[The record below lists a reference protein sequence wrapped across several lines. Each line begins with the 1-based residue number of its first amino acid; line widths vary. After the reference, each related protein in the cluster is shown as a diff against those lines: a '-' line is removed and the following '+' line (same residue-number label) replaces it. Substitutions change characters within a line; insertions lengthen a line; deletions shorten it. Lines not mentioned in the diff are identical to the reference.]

1 MMSMNVWK
9 RATLAIV
16 RKPVRS
22 GIIGLLM
29 LMVFTSLVAQ
39 VGVSTALRTMSDGI
53 GAGMGIG
60 FTVSAG
66 ENPISAEEASRFS
79 RIPGVTKT
87 AYATKTLAQVDGARP
102 VMPRQGPRL
111 DSDLAMQV
119 SVLGTTDSSL
129 SEEFQSGL
137 YRLEQGRHISGDG
150 DNVLVHRDFAMQNG
164 LSVGSTFRLRQ
175 EGRNATV
182 RVAGIFSGN
191 VQAQSP
197 LPSDTSENLIYSGR
211 RVASALT
218 GNDRIDM
225 IRCLSDNPQDLSAAI
240 GRAKTMA
247 GGKYDVTDDSARLS
261 GVLQSV
267 QTVRNLVRMVLLSVC
282 LADVLVP
289 SDTSEN
295 LIYSGRRVAS
305 ALTGNDRIDMIRCLS
320 DNPQDLSAAIGRA
333 KTMAGG
339 KYDVTDDSARLS
351 GVLQSVQTVRNLVR
365 MVLLSVCLA
374 DVLVLAMALVFWIRS
389 RIHEIGTLL
398 ALGID
403 KMRIVAQLA
412 IETGLMAAVA
422 ALCSLGTGAM
432 LSGYVSSRLLR
443 DSGVAPLES
452 LHVEA
457 LPPEQTMLILLLGC
471 AVIAVALA
479 VSCAAVLSKSPK
491 SILSSMR

>member
-282 LADVLVP
+282 LADVLV
-289 SDTSEN
+289 
-295 LIYSGRRVAS
+295 
-305 ALTGNDRIDMIRCLS
+305 
-320 DNPQDLSAAIGRA
+320 
-333 KTMAGG
+333 
-339 KYDVTDDSARLS
+339 
-351 GVLQSVQTVRNLVR
+351 
-365 MVLLSVCLA
+365 
-374 DVLVLAMALVFWIRS
+374 LAMALVFWIRS
-389 RIHEIGTLL
+389 RIHEIGT
-398 ALGID
+398 D

-457 LPPEQTMLILLLGC
+457 LPPEQTMLILLLGY

>member
-39 VGVSTALRTMSDGI
+39 VGVSTALRTMSDSI

-150 DNVLVHRDFAMQNG
+150 DNVLVHRDFALQNG

-267 QTVRNLVRMVLLSVC
+267 QTVR
-282 LADVLVP
+282 D
-289 SDTSEN
+289 
-295 LIYSGRRVAS
+295 
-305 ALTGNDRIDMIRCLS
+305 
-320 DNPQDLSAAIGRA
+320 
-333 KTMAGG
+333 
-339 KYDVTDDSARLS
+339 
-351 GVLQSVQTVRNLVR
+351 LVR

-398 ALGID
+398 ALG
-403 KMRIVAQLA
+403 

-457 LPPEQTMLILLLGC
+457 LPPEQTLLILLLGC

>member
-22 GIIGLLM
+22 GIIDLLM

-102 VMPRQGPRL
+102 VVPRQGPRL
-111 DSDLAMQV
+111 DSDLAM
-119 SVLGTTDSSL
+119 LGTTDSSL

-150 DNVLVHRDFAMQNG
+150 DNVLVHRDFALQNG

-211 RVASALT
+211 RVTSALT
-218 GNDRIDM
+218 GNDRIGM
-225 IRCLSDNPQDLSAAI
+225 IRCLSDNPQDLSAAVSQ
-240 GRAKTMA
+240 AKTMA

-267 QTVRNLVRMVLLSVC
+267 QTVR
-282 LADVLVP
+282 D
-289 SDTSEN
+289 
-295 LIYSGRRVAS
+295 
-305 ALTGNDRIDMIRCLS
+305 
-320 DNPQDLSAAIGRA
+320 
-333 KTMAGG
+333 
-339 KYDVTDDSARLS
+339 
-351 GVLQSVQTVRNLVR
+351 LVR

-398 ALGID
+398 ALGIG

>member
-1 MMSMNVWK
+1 MIRIFLTASFALMFVGAVAQSPTIRTQRNENNSLDFILENKTRPGTLTVFLTLRDLQNCNTASGTFRYETRYTGTRLLSLRPADDNRGVRYGYSYRFFLGPVDKEPDTAFVYRMPTTVRWPVRVSRGVSVYDRFRK
-9 RATLAIV
+9 EKKGALGLHFEMEKGDTVYAMRRGTVVEVGIPEREPDAPAVSFTSESPDLLVEQPDGTLAWYIC
-16 RKPVRS
+16 
-22 GIIGLLM
+22 L
-29 LMVFTSLVAQ
+29 
-39 VGVSTALRTMSDGI
+39 
-53 GAGMGIG
+53 
-60 FTVSAG
+60 
-66 ENPISAEEASRFS
+66 
-79 RIPGVTKT
+79 
-87 AYATKTLAQVDGARP
+87 
-102 VMPRQGPRL
+102 
-111 DSDLAMQV
+111 
-119 SVLGTTDSSL
+119 
-129 SEEFQSGL
+129 
-137 YRLEQGRHISGDG
+137 DG

-197 LPSDTSENLIYSGR
+197 L
-211 RVASALT
+211 
-218 GNDRIDM
+218 
-225 IRCLSDNPQDLSAAI
+225 
-240 GRAKTMA
+240 
-247 GGKYDVTDDSARLS
+247 
-261 GVLQSV
+261 
-267 QTVRNLVRMVLLSVC
+267 
-282 LADVLVP
+282 P

>member
-1 MMSMNVWK
+1 MA
-9 RATLAIV
+9 RA
-16 RKPVRS
+16 
-22 GIIGLLM
+22 
-29 LMVFTSLVAQ
+29 
-39 VGVSTALRTMSDGI
+39 
-53 GAGMGIG
+53 
-60 FTVSAG
+60 
-66 ENPISAEEASRFS
+66 
-79 RIPGVTKT
+79 
-87 AYATKTLAQVDGARP
+87 

-261 GVLQSV
+261 ASCNPCRRCVIW
-267 QTVRNLVRMVLLSVC
+267 C
-282 LADVLVP
+282 AWCCCP
-289 SDTSEN
+289 SASRTYWCWRWRWS
-295 LIYSGRRVAS
+295 SGFAH
-305 ALTGNDRIDMIRCLS
+305 A
-320 DNPQDLSAAIGRA
+320 
-333 KTMAGG
+333 
-339 KYDVTDDSARLS
+339 
-351 GVLQSVQTVRNLVR
+351 
-365 MVLLSVCLA
+365 
-374 DVLVLAMALVFWIRS
+374 
-389 RIHEIGTLL
+389 
-398 ALGID
+398 
-403 KMRIVAQLA
+403 
-412 IETGLMAAVA
+412 
-422 ALCSLGTGAM
+422 
-432 LSGYVSSRLLR
+432 
-443 DSGVAPLES
+443 
-452 LHVEA
+452 
-457 LPPEQTMLILLLGC
+457 
-471 AVIAVALA
+471 
-479 VSCAAVLSKSPK
+479 
-491 SILSSMR
+491 SMR

>member
-1 MMSMNVWK
+1 
-9 RATLAIV
+9 
-16 RKPVRS
+16 
-22 GIIGLLM
+22 
-29 LMVFTSLVAQ
+29 
-39 VGVSTALRTMSDGI
+39 
-53 GAGMGIG
+53 
-60 FTVSAG
+60 
-66 ENPISAEEASRFS
+66 
-79 RIPGVTKT
+79 
-87 AYATKTLAQVDGARP
+87 
-102 VMPRQGPRL
+102 
-111 DSDLAMQV
+111 MQV

-129 SEEFQSGL
+129 SEEFQGGL

-150 DNVLVHRDFAMQNG
+150 DDVLVHRDFALQNG

-218 GNDRIDM
+218 GNDRIGM
-225 IRCLSDNPQDLSAAI
+225 IRCLSDNPQDLSSAVSQ
-240 GRAKTMA
+240 AKTMA

-267 QTVRNLVRMVLLSVC
+267 QTVRDLVRMVLLSVC
-282 LADVLVP
+282 LADVL
-289 SDTSEN
+289 
-295 LIYSGRRVAS
+295 G
-305 ALTGNDRIDMIRCLS
+305 
-320 DNPQDLSAAIGRA
+320 
-333 KTMAGG
+333 
-339 KYDVTDDSARLS
+339 
-351 GVLQSVQTVRNLVR
+351 
-365 MVLLSVCLA
+365 
-374 DVLVLAMALVFWIRS
+374 LAMALVFWIRS